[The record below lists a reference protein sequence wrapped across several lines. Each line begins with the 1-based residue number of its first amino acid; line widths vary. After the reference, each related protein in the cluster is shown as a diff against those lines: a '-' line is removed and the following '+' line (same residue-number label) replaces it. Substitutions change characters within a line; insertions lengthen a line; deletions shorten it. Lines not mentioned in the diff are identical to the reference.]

1 MPYRFAPLTVSL
13 ISILALTA
21 CGGGGGGDGAAPTPL
36 PAPVPAT
43 GLTFAECVRAPA
55 SGVVN
60 TYLNAARERREW
72 KAGTFLGET
81 VNGRYEYADAT
92 SATPVR
98 VRYSKTDPATGIV
111 STLGQE
117 NFDPAGA
124 LVSRVQY
131 IGRAF
136 PGTLLAGQSD
146 NVTYTVRTLF
156 PAGVADRTE
165 RLTRN
170 YTGNQTAFI
179 ALGQVEVCAVTET
192 LANINAGVTTE
203 QYSEQLLYAKGL
215 SWVKSYLKTTAPGS
229 SDLGRTYL
237 TELAST
243 TAPLTLPAPT
253 ATSTPTLASC
263 LALPTGQNLTFT
275 ASTDAQANQSR
286 RQTLASTFNGA
297 PSTAVRRS
305 NHLGALS
312 EIRHFSP
319 AQGQPQELGREIF
332 LPSAS
337 TRSYAGI
344 PDLRNTA
351 IGQTV
356 NFTTLS
362 TQLSPLPSVALP
374 SSNDSF
380 RFEGHQKVTTP
391 AGTFDTCKINRT
403 YGNGLQET
411 YYYAA
416 DLHWVRLESTSTGVK
431 TTIELIER

>member
-1 MPYRFAPLTVSL
+1 MPHRFAPLTVCL
-13 ISILALTA
+13 ISALALTA
-21 CGGGGGGDGAAPTPL
+21 CGGSGDGATSAVPL
-36 PAPVPAT
+36 PMPVT
-43 GLTFAECVRAPA
+43 GLTFAECTRAPA
-55 SGVVN
+55 DGVVQ
-60 TYLNAARERREW
+60 TYLNTTRTRREW

-92 SATPVR
+92 SVNPVR
-98 VRYSKTDPATGIV
+98 VRYSKTDPATGV
-111 STLGQE
+111 TSVVGQE
-117 NFDPAGA
+117 TFDPAGPLA
-124 LVSRVQY
+124 SRVQY
-131 IGRAF
+131 IGRNSTS
-136 PGTLLAGQSD
+136 TLLAGQSD

-170 YTGNQTAFI
+170 YTGNQTASI
-179 ALGQVEVCAVTET
+179 ALGQIEVCAVTET
-192 LANINAGVTTE
+192 LANVTAEVATD
-203 QYSEQLLYAKGL
+203 QSSEQLLYAKDL
-215 SWVKSYLKTTAPGS
+215 SWVKSYQKITAPGS

-237 TELAST
+237 AELAST
-243 TAPLTLPAPT
+243 SVPLTLPAPT
-253 ATSTPTLASC
+253 ATATPSLASC
-263 LALPTGQNLTFT
+263 LALPAGQNLTFT
-275 ASTDAQANQSR
+275 ASTDGQANQSR
-286 RQTLASTFNGA
+286 RQTLASAFNGV

-305 NHLGALS
+305 DHLGALF

-319 AQGQPQELGREIF
+319 VQGQPQELGREIF

-356 NFTTLS
+356 NFTPVV
-362 TQLSPLPSVALP
+362 TQLTPLPSAVLS
-374 SSNDSF
+374 SSNESF
-380 RFEGHQKVTTP
+380 TFEGHQKVTTP

-403 YGNGLQET
+403 YSSGLQET

-416 DLHWVRLESTSTGVK
+416 DLHWVRLESTTAGVK